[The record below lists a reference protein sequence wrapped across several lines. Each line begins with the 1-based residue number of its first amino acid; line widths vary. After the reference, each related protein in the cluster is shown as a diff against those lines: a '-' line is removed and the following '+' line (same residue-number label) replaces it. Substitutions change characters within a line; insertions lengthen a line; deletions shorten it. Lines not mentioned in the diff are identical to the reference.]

1 MDIVYTYKKPLY
13 PLLGRDTDQKAWLE
27 LSSKTARK
35 LGYRVVL
42 YTDDNTIHHGLDI
55 DELNLIECN
64 SKLWDSLKIK
74 VLETRQGLDYFLADY
89 DVEFYTE
96 LPLSSDK
103 DIIFD
108 AYEDNIKIWNWAYKN
123 TVEKINSRFNLPNWS
138 SNRIPVINVGIL
150 KINNSELK
158 QRYIKE
164 WYKLEQL
171 TKNLNIDPF
180 FLTATVTQYLL
191 TVLVKQGEYTT
202 ENYSGTNLGVA
213 NKFYYHFNGAQKIKK
228 IRGEVVI

>member
-13 PLLGRDTDQKAWLE
+13 PLLGRDTDQKKWLE

-42 YTDDNTIHHGLDI
+42 YTDDITIPHGLDI

-123 TVEKINSRFNLPNWS
+123 TVEKINSRFTLPNWS

-213 NKFYYHFNGAQKIKK
+213 NKFYYHFNGPQKIKK

>member
-13 PLLGRDTDQKAWLE
+13 PLLGRDTDQKKWLE

-55 DELNLIECN
+55 NELNLIECN

-123 TVEKINSRFNLPNWS
+123 TVEKINSRFTLPNWS

-164 WYKLEQL
+164 WYKLEEL

-202 ENYSGTNLGVA
+202 ENYSETNLGVA
-213 NKFYYHFNGAQKIKK
+213 NKFYHHFNGPQKIKK

>member
-13 PLLGRDTDQKAWLE
+13 PLLGRDTDQKKWLE

-123 TVEKINSRFNLPNWS
+123 TVEKINSRFTLPNWS

-164 WYKLEQL
+164 WYKLEEL

-202 ENYSGTNLGVA
+202 ENYSETNLGIR
-213 NKFYYHFNGAQKIKK
+213 NKFYHHFNGPQKIKK

>member
-13 PLLGRDTDQKAWLE
+13 PLLGRDTDQKRWLE

-74 VLETRQGLDYFLADY
+74 VLETRQGLNYFLADY
-89 DVEFYTE
+89 DIEFYTE
-96 LPLSSDK
+96 LPLNSDK

-123 TVEKINSRFNLPNWS
+123 TVEKINSRFTLPDWS

-158 QRYIKE
+158 QRYINE
-164 WYKLEQL
+164 WYKLEEL
-171 TKNLNIDPF
+171 TKDLNINPF

-191 TVLVKQGEYTT
+191 TVLVKQGEHTT

-213 NKFYYHFNGAQKIKK
+213 NKFYHHFNGPQKIKK